1 MAQGCAIFSG
11 KYKGKDLQ
19 GCNGYCIRKYKALYI
34 VKENDI
40 YFKNLYVFYQSKSS
54 IEIFIT
60 NCISFVMYKD
70 NNRVYP

>member
-34 VKENDI
+34 IKENDI
-40 YFKNLYVFYQSKSS
+40 CQKVICILP
-54 IEIFIT
+54 IGIF
-60 NCISFVMYKD
+60 D
-70 NNRVYP
+70 